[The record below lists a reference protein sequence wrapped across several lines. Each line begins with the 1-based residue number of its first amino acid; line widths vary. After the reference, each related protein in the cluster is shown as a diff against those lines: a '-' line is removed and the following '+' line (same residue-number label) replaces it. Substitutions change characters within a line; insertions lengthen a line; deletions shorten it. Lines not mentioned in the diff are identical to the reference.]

1 MSIQTIITV
10 HLRLNSWF
18 TPNDF
23 QQNNELKMQVELRN
37 ERLRLEFAQKANQIG
52 PWIKRNEEE
61 LRSITLT
68 SNGPLE
74 VCCCIAMAV
83 VGFVF

>member
-18 TPNDF
+18 TPNNF

-37 ERLRLEFAQKANQIG
+37 ECN
-52 PWIKRNEEE
+52 
-61 LRSITLT
+61 S
-68 SNGPLE
+68 
-74 VCCCIAMAV
+74 
-83 VGFVF
+83 